1 MVLHVLDLHL
11 SLSLSLS
18 FSLSHKP
25 ITKTSSNSKYH
36 TMFSVSPK
44 IDMTSKIT
52 I

>member
-18 FSLSHKP
+18 FSLSHKQLP
-25 ITKTSSNSKYH
+25 KLQVILNITPC
-36 TMFSVSPK
+36 FLSPK

>member
-1 MVLHVLDLHL
+1 MVLHVLDLHISL

-18 FSLSHKP
+18 HKQLP
-25 ITKTSSNSKYH
+25 KLQVILNITLC
-36 TMFSVSPK
+36 FLSPK